1 MQLRFYIWGMNWS
14 IIFAIAIALLLLR
27 VLYLRIKANS
37 VHSESFKNMQTK
49 DQLAVLKECLLNNP
63 SRTNIENL
71 SDFVKNHGLEADFG
85 EYKTFIDMQLRI
97 TRQKNAIA
105 EDNEL
110 YAKESAWMD
119 RLRPLEFAEAEEAKS
134 SGDTQAYI
142 ERSLEGI
149 ARLYSDEAIVTEL
162 ARLVPI
168 YGKASALIDS
178 YRKLM
183 EARDTSGADDKSL
196 EALRKQR
203 DAWMDDLLVTDN
215 G

>member
-1 MQLRFYIWGMNWS
+1 MNWS

-27 VLYLRIKANS
+27 VAYLRIKANS

-71 SDFVKNHGLEADFG
+71 TDFVKKHGLEANFE
-85 EYKTFIDMQLRI
+85 EYKGYTEAQLRI

-119 RLRPLEFAEAEEAKS
+119 KLRPLEFAEAEIAKS
-134 SGDTQAYI
+134 NGDTQAYI
-142 ERSLEGI
+142 EHSLEGI
-149 ARLYSDEAIVTEL
+149 ARLYSDEAIMTEL
-162 ARLVPI
+162 AKLVPI

-178 YRKLM
+178 YRKLI

-203 DAWMDDLLVTDN
+203 DAWMDDLLTAAPN
-215 G
+215 